1 MLMKLSE
8 EVVAVTVKTFLNI
21 KINIITEYFLDDIGF
36 NITCQ
41 KLKKCTDINI
51 CTEESSI
58 FELV

>member
-1 MLMKLSE
+1 MTLSE

-41 KLKKCTDINI
+41 KLKKYTDINI

-58 FELV
+58 F